1 MLRSLHKLND
11 QRAPGLDYKS
21 YEFSDITPRVRY
33 SLRHDEYKARF
44 PNLETMNRCFHQ
56 SNITDYDLRAGKIT
70 VVGKFLDFTTRKLQF
85 RTITLSVPTGSTIRT
100 VNVVDL
106 FQQFCDVT
114 NEISAVD
121 GLSDNEDSDESGEEI
136 ILEHDD
142 ALSHDQR
149 VYTRRHL
156 LNRMLKWITMT
167 SIELL
172 ECYSFTGNYR

>member
-11 QRAPGLDYKS
+11 QRTPHLDYKS

-44 PNLETMNRCFHQ
+44 PSLETMNRCFHQ

-85 RTITLSVPTGSTIRT
+85 RTITLAVPTGSTIRT

-106 FQQFCDVT
+106 FQQFCDKFYV
-114 NEISAVD
+114 S
-121 GLSDNEDSDESGEEI
+121 L
-136 ILEHDD
+136 IL
-142 ALSHDQR
+142 
-149 VYTRRHL
+149 
-156 LNRMLKWITMT
+156 
-167 SIELL
+167 
-172 ECYSFTGNYR
+172 